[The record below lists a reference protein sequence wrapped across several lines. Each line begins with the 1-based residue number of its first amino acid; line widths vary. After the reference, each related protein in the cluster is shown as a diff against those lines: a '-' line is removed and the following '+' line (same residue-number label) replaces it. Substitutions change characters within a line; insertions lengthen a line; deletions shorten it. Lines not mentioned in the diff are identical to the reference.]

1 MVTFDFTG
9 LLVVGAV
16 AFVAPI
22 LAAAIPHR
30 LIPAVVLEV
39 LLGLAVGPQGLG
51 WVQPTGAVLLLYLM
65 GFGFV
70 LFLAG
75 QDIEQSHFRDPML
88 RVTGAAYLVSLAL
101 AFPVAAGLI
110 AVAPGTDLRLVAL
123 ALTSSSLG
131 ILVPVIRDSGDLN
144 TDFGQLTVLAGTV
157 GEFASLLLL
166 TVLFSADAKSTPEQ
180 ILYVLIMGVAA
191 AATGFGL
198 YALWRSGH
206 MRKILNSLDDTAS
219 QLRVRGAFV
228 VLLIFAGLAH
238 GFGVDSLLGAFIA
251 GVVLRL
257 ADGDDRPNIAIF
269 KAKLDAIGFG
279 FLIPVFFVVTGV
291 QFDVRALFSHRSALV
306 LVPLLVVSI
315 AVVRGVPALLYRSRL
330 GNRPAVA
337 VAFLQSAT
345 LTFPVVVAEIG
356 LSLNL
361 LSKASAAALIGA
373 ALLTVILFPAVALAL
388 RPWTDAGPKTGA
400 GAVPV
405 AGEPEATGH

>member
-22 LAAAIPHR
+22 LAAGVPHR
-30 LIPAVVLEV
+30 LVPAVVIEV

-65 GFGFV
+65 GFGFL

-75 QDIEQSHFRDPML
+75 QDIEPSHFRDPML

-101 AFPVAAGLI
+101 AFPVAIALV
-110 AVAPGTDLRLVAL
+110 AVAPGADLRLVAL

-180 ILYVLIMGVAA
+180 ILYVAIMGVAA

-206 MRKILNSLDDTAS
+206 MRKILNALDDTTS

-257 ADGDDRPNIAIF
+257 ADGDDRPNIAVF

-291 QFDVRALFSHRSALV
+291 QFDVHALFSHTSSLV
-306 LVPLLVVSI
+306 LVPLLVVAI
-315 AVVRGVPALLYRSRL
+315 AVVRGAPAVLYRSRL
-330 GNRPAVA
+330 GKRPAVA

-361 LSKASAAALIGA
+361 LSRATAAALIGA
-373 ALLTVILFPAVALAL
+373 ALLTVLLFPAIALAL
-388 RPWTDAGPKTGA
+388 RPWTDSSAPATGA
-400 GAVPV
+400 AP
-405 AGEPEATGH
+405 AASEPRRADT